1 MLGWFKMDIKK
12 VFLTSAVVA
21 SSLLLGAEKQEF
33 NYLADVLT
41 GHIER
46 SAPVSQKFLQNLAN
60 LADLLDI
67 GKTIGSTQLG
77 SLKEPFVNATKNKDY
92 LITLFGDIDQLDR
105 PDVKTFILINIL
117 SRLEEDRGREEL
129 F

>member
-1 MLGWFKMDIKK
+1 MLGGFKMGIKK